1 MTVLQVRPNLPF
13 VHRIQFLPLLKN
25 TVLQL
30 SPRFSATWTF
40 VLFTTSFLTICE
52 QDAVGPI
59 IKYTLDSGPCQ
70 TTHVPVL
77 HYSKGNTW
85 EWLNLLHVLSSQSLL
100 SHFTL
105 ELLHWKCPCQGHQ
118 WPLFC
123 HMPLSI
129 LNLYLTLSTFNTFS
143 LQLLLFFFKYFFPF
157 APG

>member
-30 SPRFSATWTF
+30 SPLFSAAWTF
-40 VLFTTSFLTICE
+40 VLFITSFLTICE
-52 QDAVGPI
+52 QDATGPI
-59 IKYTLDSGPCQ
+59 VKNTIGSVPCQ
-70 TTHVPVL
+70 ITHVPAL

-105 ELLHWKCPCQGHQ
+105 ELLHWNHPCQGHR
-118 WPLFC
+118 WLLFC
-123 HMPLSI
+123 QMPLSL
-129 LNLYLTLSTFNTFS
+129 LNLYLSLSTFNMFS
-143 LQLLLFFFKYFFPF
+143 LQLLIFFL
-157 APG
+157 